1 VTGMV
6 IMLMAVGPAT
16 VGVAQT
22 PSASGSASGEKI
34 TLTVGVPGDMVAPNP
49 FKACCGYEYE
59 MLFNAFDML
68 FHFSKEDLTPVP
80 GLAESCEP
88 DADYLVWTCKIRSG
102 VMWSDGEPLTSEDIA
117 FTYKFIVDN
126 KLSSFSDYL
135 PFNPTFETPDP
146 TTLIW
151 TSEEPTFAPT
161 VPPWVPI
168 VPEHIW
174 SQYDGTDAKT
184 IKSVDVLADG
194 PMVGSGPFVL
204 TEWEPGQFWKMSA
217 NKSYWGGTPTIDEIV
232 YRVFDNHEAM
242 VQALKAGEIDFAD
255 DLTTTLFNALEGED
269 NIATNAAAPSSFT
282 NLAWNFGSPD
292 MPNDTHNAA
301 IEDLAFRQAVEHA
314 IDKQAIV
321 DSVFQGNAEVGTTI
335 TLPSSPWHYEPPAED
350 QYTFDLAQANQIL
363 DDAGYADTD
372 DDGIRE
378 DPKNGEPL
386 SFDIVTLTDSAGS
399 NDSGKLMVGWMKE
412 IGVEFKLQPV
422 SENKAYAL
430 WADGDFDA
438 YIWGWG
444 GDPDPDF
451 ILSIFITSQ
460 CLSWSDGCYS
470 DPQFDQWYKEQKTIF
485 DRDERKAFI
494 DNMQAYLYEQSP
506 EVVLVYPNYLQ
517 AYRTDTFTGYVP
529 TPADGGALLFGWGPY
544 SYINLKPVSAA
555 AGGAGSGGGGGSNAL
570 VYIGIGAVLL
580 IGLVV
585 LASRRRRADEDRV

>member
-1 VTGMV
+1 
-6 IMLMAVGPAT
+6 
-16 VGVAQT
+16 
-22 PSASGSASGEKI
+22 
-34 TLTVGVPGDMVAPNP
+34 
-49 FKACCGYEYE
+49 
-59 MLFNAFDML
+59 
-68 FHFSKEDLTPVP
+68 
-80 GLAESCEP
+80 
-88 DADYLVWTCKIRSG
+88 
-102 VMWSDGEPLTSEDIA
+102 
-117 FTYKFIVDN
+117 VDN
-126 KLSSFSDYL
+126 GLSSFSDYL

-269 NIATNAAAPSSFT
+269 NIATNAATPSSFT
-282 NLAWNFGSPD
+282 NLAWNFGSPK

-301 IEDLAFRQAVEHA
+301 IEDLAFRQAVEYA

-350 QYTFDLAQANQIL
+350 QYTFDLERANQIL

-372 DDGIRE
+372 NDGIRE

-412 IGVEFKLQPV
+412 IGVEFNLQPV

-544 SYINLKPVSAA
+544 SYINLKPVSAT
-555 AGGAGSGGGGGSNAL
+555 AGGASSGGGGGSNAL

-580 IGLVV
+580 IGLVL